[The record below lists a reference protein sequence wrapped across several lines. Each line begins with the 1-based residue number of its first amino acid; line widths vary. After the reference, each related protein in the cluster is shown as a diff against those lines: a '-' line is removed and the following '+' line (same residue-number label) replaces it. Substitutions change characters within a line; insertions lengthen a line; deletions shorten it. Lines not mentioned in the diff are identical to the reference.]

1 MAPRVIVVGAGR
13 KYFLDSKH
21 HIEALTLTT
30 HEQFPA

>member
-13 KYFLDSKH
+13 KYFLDWKQ
-21 HIEALTLTT
+21 HIETLTLTT